1 MPNEN
6 IIELHG
12 SIDLVDIPEF
22 DATPVRVLVVV
33 THPGIIPRSEWLA
46 SCVQQ
51 YSGAPIPYQLHLDKR
66 TFAAGEALELEA
78 VLIAGWGEGSEKVRV
93 TLPLA
98 LDHATIRVEQD
109 ITLAGSET
117 GAQRMAAPSF
127 KQITGSVLA
136 ANIEDLSGHQLFADL
151 YEVRLNDDGQKV
163 FNQISENVY
172 QMRDLNAPF
181 SLYYDQQVLVSDG
194 VSHDLSFMLQAP
206 SGHFVAGRNLRNID
220 LETLEAGMQVEL
232 RNARS

>member
-12 SIDLVDIPEF
+12 SINLIDIPEF

-66 TFAAGEALELEA
+66 TFEAGEALELEA
-78 VLIAGWGEGSEKVRV
+78 VLIAGWGEGSEKARV

-98 LDHATIRVEQD
+98 LDHATTRVEQD
-109 ITLAGSET
+109 ITLEGSET
-117 GAQRMAAPSF
+117 GAQRPAAPDF

-136 ANIEDLSGHQLFADL
+136 ANIEDLSGHQLFANL
-151 YEVRLNDDGQKV
+151 YEVRLSNDEQQV

-181 SLYYDQQVLVSDG
+181 SLYYDQQVLVSDD
-194 VSHDLSFMLQAP
+194 VRHDLSFMLQAP